1 MDGKVAAI
9 RNERQQMSDRHG
21 LSVGLT
27 NYGDPD
33 FALYLRRSFAR
44 SMGYSLDML
53 ARPVIGIADS
63 RSGFNNCHRHFPELI
78 EAVKRGVLAAG
89 GLPLVFPTI
98 SLGEV
103 FLSPTSLMFRNL
115 MAIDTEEMIRAQPMD
130 AVVLVGGCDKTV
142 PAQLMGAISA
152 NRPAIGLVAG
162 PMMTS
167 RWHGE
172 RLGACTDCR
181 RFWAKYRAG
190 EIDSAEIHEV
200 EGNLATTA
208 GTCAVMGTASTMA
221 SISEA
226 LGMILPGSAA
236 IPAVHADRL
245 RAAEATG
252 RAAMRLATEK
262 ITPDKIVTPKSV
274 ENALRVLMAIGGSTN
289 AVLHLTAVAGRAGID
304 ISLDWLNEISDTTPV
319 LVDLKPTGPHYMEDL
334 FAAGGIGAVLRELQ
348 PMLHLDCLTVAG
360 ETLGERLAA
369 PAAGPVDR
377 NVVKLLA
384 GPLQPVGGLV
394 ALFGSLA
401 PKGAIFKRSA
411 ADPKLFE
418 KEGRAVVFTSLEDLS
433 ARIDDPD
440 LDVTPDD
447 FLVLQ
452 NAGPLSPS
460 GMPEAGYLPIPQ
472 KLGRAGVKDMVR
484 ISDAR
489 MSGTAYGSIVL
500 HVTPDAA
507 SGGPLAKVRNGDR
520 IRLSVKERRIDLLV
534 PPEEL
539 ARRPVTPSPVPERGY
554 ARLYRNEVLQADR
567 GCDFDFLRKVPLGD
581 AR

>member
-1 MDGKVAAI
+1 MTQPV
-9 RNERQQMSDRHG
+9 G
-21 LSVGLT
+21 LARGLT

-44 SMGYSLDML
+44 SMGYSSDLL
-53 ARPVIGIADS
+53 SRPVIGIADS
-63 RSGFNNCHRHFPELI
+63 SSGFNNCHRHLPELI
-78 EAVKRGVLAAG
+78 EAVKRGVLAMG
-89 GLPLVFPTI
+89 GLPLTFPTI

-115 MAIDTEEMIRAQPMD
+115 MAMDTEEMIRAQPMD

-142 PAQLMGAISA
+142 PAQLMGAVSA

-167 RWHGE
+167 RWRGE

-190 EIDSAEIHEV
+190 EIDSDEIHEV
-200 EGNLATTA
+200 EANLATTA

-221 SISEA
+221 SIAEA
-226 LGMILPGSAA
+226 LGMILPGTAA

-252 RAAMRLATEK
+252 RAAMQLARSGL
-262 ITPDKIVTPKSV
+262 TPDRIVTPNAV

-289 AVLHLTAVAGRAGID
+289 AVLHLTAIAGRAGID
-304 ISLDWLNEISDTTPV
+304 IDLRRLNEISDSTPV

-334 FAAGGIGAVLRELQ
+334 FAAGGVGAVLRELQ
-348 PMLHLDCLTVAG
+348 PLLHLDCMTVAG
-360 ETLGERLAA
+360 EKLGQRLAA
-369 PAAGPVDR
+369 EAGPTDR
-377 NVVKLLA
+377 SVVRPLA
-384 GPLQPVGGLV
+384 DPLQPKGGLV

-401 PKGAIFKRSA
+401 PKGAIFKRA
-411 ADPKLFE
+411 AANPTLFE

-433 ARIDDPD
+433 ARIDDPV

-452 NAGPLSPS
+452 NAGPLSAS
-460 GMPEAGYLPIPQ
+460 GMPEAGYLPIPG
-472 KLGRAGVKDMVR
+472 KLARAGVNDVVR

-507 SGGPLAKVRNGDR
+507 SGGPLARVRDGDR
-520 IRLSVKERRIDLLV
+520 IRLSVANHRLDLLV
-534 PPEEL
+534 APEEL
-539 ARRPVTPSPVPERGY
+539 ARRSATLPAGPDRGY
-554 ARLYRNEVLQADR
+554 AWLYRREVLQADH
-567 GCDFDFLRKVPLGD
+567 GCDFNFLRKHPLGETT
-581 AR
+581 R